1 MLDHKWG
8 VPLFFGLCYRK
19 WRTDSLTEQLLM
31 GWSKAQDLRSSNK
44 SNSPIVIVM
53 TKRLVHKPCF
63 AQLNGEQYTV

>member
-19 WRTDSLTEQLLM
+19 RRADSLIEKLLM
-31 GWSKAQDLRSSNK
+31 GWSNDQDLRSSNK
-44 SNSPIVIVM
+44 SSSPIVLVM

-63 AQLNGEQYTV
+63 AQLVGKQYTV